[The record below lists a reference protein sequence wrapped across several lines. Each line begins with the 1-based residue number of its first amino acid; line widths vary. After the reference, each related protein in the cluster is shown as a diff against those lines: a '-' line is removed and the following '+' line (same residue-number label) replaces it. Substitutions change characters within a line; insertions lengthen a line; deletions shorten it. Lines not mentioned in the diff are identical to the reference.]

1 MNKLL
6 KLKKFKGKTLDQIKE
21 IITGNW
27 YNYGYCVCCGKKA
40 KKICYESVKNRGV
53 IYTCSS
59 TCGQM
64 FHVYYRYGC
73 CDKAKQ
79 EPNFAYEC
87 VMTCP
92 DHGRRTYGTSDQLI
106 ILVNLGYNYLQQG
119 DKIMSRAQAL
129 SKRLYEI
136 QKELQAITKQ
146 KFDLDMKANKLN
158 EEMWNLS
165 GLLEEENDEN
175 EYQHG

>member
-1 MNKLL
+1 
-6 KLKKFKGKTLDQIKE
+6 
-21 IITGNW
+21 
-27 YNYGYCVCCGKKA
+27 
-40 KKICYESVKNRGV
+40 
-53 IYTCSS
+53 
-59 TCGQM
+59 
-64 FHVYYRYGC
+64 
-73 CDKAKQ
+73 
-79 EPNFAYEC
+79 
-87 VMTCP
+87 
-92 DHGRRTYGTSDQLI
+92 
-106 ILVNLGYNYLQQG
+106 
-119 DKIMSRAQAL
+119 MSRAQAL